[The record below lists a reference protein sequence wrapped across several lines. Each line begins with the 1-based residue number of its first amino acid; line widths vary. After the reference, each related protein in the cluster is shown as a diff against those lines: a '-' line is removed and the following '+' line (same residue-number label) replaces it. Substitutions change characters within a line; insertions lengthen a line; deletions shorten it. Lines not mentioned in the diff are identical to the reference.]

1 MNGQCECKGDFVM
14 VDGRCSCPAGY
25 RAVEGS
31 QCEEMFVECGK
42 EIKGCEGCSEPGVCA
57 KCGDRASVVNKVC

>member
-1 MNGQCECKGDFVM
+1 M
-14 VDGRCSCPAGY
+14 VEGRCSCPAGY

-31 QCEEMFVECGK
+31 QCEEMFVECGE